1 MAEAPSFAAALKRN
15 AEAFD
20 ELLPQLIENEKGKC
34 ALIRDG
40 KLVQVFDTMGD
51 AVSHAQATYPDG
63 LYMLRLIERLA

>member
-34 ALIRDG
+34 ALLRDG
-40 KLVQVFDTMGD
+40 KLVQVFDSLSE
-51 AVSHAQATYPDG
+51 AVSHAQQAYPDG
-63 LYMLRLIERLA
+63 LYMLRMVERAS